1 MSLVSG
7 VKRRVQFARLVL
19 RSGSAPRGPRRRD
32 HPFVL
37 GLRRGQVVPHQGGHW
52 PSAHPNTT
60 EAYRQA
66 APRTQILDV
75 DLWLTEDGVLVC
87 SHDDELEPGRQI
99 STTTWAELESTSS
112 VPRFIDVANMFP
124 DHRLNVEVK
133 DARALDSVRDLLGS
147 SDLADRTCL
156 STFSPVL
163 ARALAG
169 AVPRAAHTRPTAR
182 WIGRI
187 WGPGDV
193 VQTMTFIPDAGPA
206 LGGLKPLVLR
216 ALFSAGSPD
225 LVRRQVPIAEK
236 KQLPLFAWT
245 VNDDG
250 PLRELIKAGADA
262 VLSDEPELFDS
273 PRSTD

>member
-1 MSLVSG
+1 MSLVKG
-7 VKRRVQFARLVL
+7 VKSRARFTVLVL
-19 RSGSAPRGPRRRD
+19 RSGGARRGARRRD
-32 HPFVL
+32 HPFVSE
-37 GLRRGQVVPHQGGHW
+37 LRVGQVIPHQGGHW

-60 EAYRQA
+60 AAYRQA

-87 SHDDELEPGRQI
+87 SHDDEVESGRHI

-124 DHRLNVEVK
+124 GHRLNVEVK
-133 DARALDSVRDLLGS
+133 DARSLDSVRELLGA

-169 AVPRAAHTRPTAR
+169 AVPRAAHARPTAR

-193 VQTMTFIPDAGPA
+193 VQTMTFIPDAAPA
-206 LGGLKPLVLR
+206 FGRLKPLLLR
-216 ALFSAGSPD
+216 ALFSAGTPD
-225 LVRRQVPIAEK
+225 LVRRQIPIAQK
-236 KQLPLFAWT
+236 KRLPLFAWT
-245 VNDDG
+245 VNADQ

-262 VLSDEPELFDS
+262 VLSDEPELFDQP
-273 PRSTD
+273 PRVN